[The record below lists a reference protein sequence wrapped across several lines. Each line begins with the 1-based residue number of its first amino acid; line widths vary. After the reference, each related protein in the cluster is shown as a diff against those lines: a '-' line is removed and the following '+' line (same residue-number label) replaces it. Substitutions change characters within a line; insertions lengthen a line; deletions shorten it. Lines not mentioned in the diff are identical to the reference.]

1 MSHKKCWCS
10 EWAWRVRSANA
21 EDSAHS
27 VIGMSRSAVVRLAGC
42 GEGAAA
48 FRPGARHKRLL
59 LGGAAKA
66 VVRG

>member
-1 MSHKKCWCS
+1 
-10 EWAWRVRSANA
+10 
-21 EDSAHS
+21 
-27 VIGMSRSAVVRLAGC
+27 MSRSAVVRLAGC